1 MNFKNIESRGRTID
15 GVVNPKNYQPFLAI
29 EDSVDFEVAWK
40 DKPDWIFANM
50 AHAAYCDREYL
61 RVLFESFGANFKF
74 YQSKPDE
81 FGITRG
87 REAFLA
93 IWDDKAILSFRGTES
108 DDQLKIELGKK
119 GFLSMLSSKIFPGKL
134 KIPFIPTDIIDDL
147 DFLPV
152 TYKEQGG
159 ESQVHRG
166 FFKATSELWPDISA
180 DLERLELPSPTQL
193 FVTGHSLGAAMAV
206 IAGIKY
212 PFSKI
217 VTFGEPSVGNNL
229 DNTIGPEC
237 THIRYVNGLDPVTKI
252 VPQSLYKHHGELMEI
267 EDIDGPDPMFDHS
280 IVNYAKI
287 LESTR

>member
-1 MNFKNIESRGRTID
+1 MNFKQIENRGRTID
-15 GVVNPKNYQPFLAI
+15 GVVNPKNYQPFLCI
-29 EDSVDFEVAWK
+29 ENRADFEAAWSGNQ
-40 DKPDWIFANM
+40 DWIFANM
-50 AHAAYCDREYL
+50 AHAAYCDHEYL
-61 RVLFESFGANFKF
+61 KELFENFGANFKF

-81 FGITRG
+81 FGIIRG
-87 REAFLA
+87 RQAFLA
-93 IWDDKAILSFRGTES
+93 IWGDKAILSFRGTES
-108 DDQLKIELGKK
+108 DDKLKIEPGNK
-119 GFLSMLSSKIFPGKL
+119 GVAARLSSKIFGDKL
-134 KIPFIPTDIIDDL
+134 KIPIIPTDILDDL

-166 FFKATSELWPDISA
+166 FFNATSELWPDISA
-180 DLERLELPSPTQL
+180 DLERLDLPSPKQL

-237 THIRYVNGLDPVTKI
+237 SHIRYVNGLDPVTKI
-252 VPQSLYKHHGELMEI
+252 VPQRLYKHHGELIEI
-267 EDIDGPDPMFDHS
+267 EDIDGPDPRFDHS

-287 LESTR
+287 LEST